1 MRIGIP
7 NLPGC
12 LGDDAARAVR
22 IAGATPVLLWHQKPD
37 LQGVD
42 AVIVPGG
49 ATYGN
54 YLRPGALAALT
65 PVMRSVARAA
75 REGLPVLGLGS
86 GFAALCEAGLLPG
99 ALVGNSSLRFVAG
112 PCDFTVENSSTPWTS
127 AFTHAVSTAALRL
140 PVNTGAGQYTA
151 DEQVLDELESA
162 GRVVLRYAGSNA
174 TGSARGIAGVANEAG
189 NVVGV
194 LAAPQNA
201 IEAGFGPSVD
211 GLGFFTSIVDSVEN
225 SAQVN
230 P

>member
-22 IAGATPVLLWHQKPD
+22 IAGATPVLLWHQEPD
-37 LQGVD
+37 LQGAD
-42 AVIVPGG
+42 AGVVPSG

-65 PVMRSVARAA
+65 PVMKSVARAA
-75 REGLPVLGLGS
+75 RDGLPVLGLGS
-86 GFAALCEAGLLPG
+86 GFAALCETGVLPG
-99 ALVGNSSLRFVAG
+99 ALVGNSALRFVAG
-112 PCDFTVENSSTPWTS
+112 PCEFTVENTTTRWTS
-127 AFTHAVSTAALRL
+127 AFAQGAGTAALRL

-151 DEQVLDELESA
+151 DEQVLNELESS

-174 TGSARGIAGVANEAG
+174 TGSARRIAGVANEAG
-189 NVVGV
+189 NAVGI

-201 IEAGFGPSVD
+201 VEAGFGPSLD
-211 GLGFFTSIVDSVEN
+211 GLGFFTSIVEFIDNRAVTR
-225 SAQVN
+225 
-230 P
+230 

>member
-22 IAGATPVLLWHQKPD
+22 IAGATPVLLWYQKPD

-42 AVIVPGG
+42 AVVVPGG

-54 YLRPGALAALT
+54 YLRPGALATLT

-75 REGLPVLGLGS
+75 RDGLPVLGLGS
-86 GFAALCEAGLLPG
+86 GFAALCEAGMLPG

-112 PCDFTVENSSTPWTS
+112 PCGFTVENSTTPWTS
-127 AFTHAVSTAALRL
+127 AFAQSVDPLRL

-151 DEQVLDELESA
+151 DEQVLNDLEIS
-162 GRVVLRYAGSNA
+162 GQVVLRYAGSNA
-174 TGSARGIAGVANEAG
+174 TGSARGIAGVMNDAG
-189 NVVGV
+189 NVVGL

-201 IEAGFGPSVD
+201 VEAGFGPSVD
-211 GLGFFTSIVDSVEN
+211 GLGFFTSIVEFID
-225 SAQVN
+225 N
-230 P
+230 PAVTR